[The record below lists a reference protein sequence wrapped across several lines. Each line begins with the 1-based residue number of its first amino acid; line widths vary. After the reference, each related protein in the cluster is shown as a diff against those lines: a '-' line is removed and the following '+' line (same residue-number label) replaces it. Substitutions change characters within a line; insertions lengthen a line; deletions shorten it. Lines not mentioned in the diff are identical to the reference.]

1 MKAISII
8 KYRWQFIA
16 ALFMFTSGL
25 RAQDSTGGDMNIS
38 LRYFSYN
45 NKIPYVLVNTKTKV
59 EGKWQ
64 PVKNI
69 GVSVFLDSIT
79 PLNLVGKVNTDEN
92 GNAQLIVPAA
102 LKPVWDASPGHKF
115 LAESDQNKQFAA
127 ATSDIEIIKAKITV
141 DTTIVDNAKSI
152 TVKVLESK
160 GDNWVPVK
168 DVEVK
173 IGIQRMSSVLPV
185 GKEATYTTDS
195 TGEVTAEFKRDSLP
209 ADKGLL
215 TLVVNVEDNDKYG
228 NLILEQSLPWGVNL
242 QKADDWN
249 KRTLFSTRFK
259 TPIWLLFMA
268 YSIMATVWGVLIY
281 LFIQIAR
288 IRKLGKDTSL
298 QVQ

>member
-173 IGIQRMSSVLPV
+173 IGIQRMNSVLPV

-268 YSIMATVWGVLIY
+268 YSIMAAVWGVLIY
-281 LFIQIAR
+281 LLIQIAR

>member
-173 IGIQRMSSVLPV
+173 IGIQRMNSVLPV

-249 KRTLFSTRFK
+249 RRTLFSTRFR

-268 YSIMATVWGVLIY
+268 YSIMAAVWGVLIY
-281 LFIQIAR
+281 LLIQIAR
-288 IRKLGKDTSL
+288 IRKLGKAMPL

>member
-16 ALFMFTSGL
+16 ALLMFTSGL
-25 RAQDSTGGDMNIS
+25 RAQDSTGGGMNLS

-45 NKIPYVLVNTKTKV
+45 NKIPYVLVNTKIKMD
-59 EGKWQ
+59 GKWQ

-69 GVSVFLDSIT
+69 GVSVFLDSIA
-79 PLNLVGKVNTDEN
+79 PSNLVGKVSTDEN
-92 GNAQLIVPAA
+92 GEAQLIVPAA

-115 LAESDQNKQFAA
+115 FAESDENKQFAA
-127 ATSDIEIIKAKITV
+127 STSDIEIIKAKITV
-141 DTTIVDNAKSI
+141 DTTIVDNARSI

-168 DVEVK
+168 DVEIK
-173 IGIQRMSSVLPV
+173 IGVQRMNSVLPV

-249 KRTLFSTRFK
+249 RRTLFSTRFR

-268 YSIMATVWGVLIY
+268 YSIMAAVWGVLIY
-281 LFIQIAR
+281 LLIQIAR
-288 IRKLGKDTSL
+288 IRKLGKAMPL

>member
-16 ALFMFTSGL
+16 ALLMFTSGL
-25 RAQDSTGGDMNIS
+25 RAQDSTGGGMNLS

-45 NKIPYVLVNTKTKV
+45 NKIPYVLVNTKIKMD
-59 EGKWQ
+59 GKWQ

-69 GVSVFLDSIT
+69 GVSVFLDSIA
-79 PLNLVGKVNTDEN
+79 PSNLVGKVSTDEN
-92 GNAQLIVPAA
+92 GEAQLIVPAA

-115 LAESDQNKQFAA
+115 FAESDENKQFAA
-127 ATSDIEIIKAKITV
+127 STSDIEIIKAKITV
-141 DTTIVDNAKSI
+141 DTTIVDNARSI
-152 TVKVLESK
+152 TVKVLESR

-168 DVEVK
+168 DVELK
-173 IGIQRMSSVLPV
+173 IGVQRMNSVLPV

-249 KRTLFSTRFK
+249 RRTLFSTRFR

-268 YSIMATVWGVLIY
+268 YSIMAAVWGVLIY
-281 LFIQIAR
+281 LLIQIAR
-288 IRKLGKDTSL
+288 IRKLGKATPL